1 MVQMYSV
8 VLRKK
13 INIPESKITYVTRNN
28 RRFMVGTYDAKGKE
42 RTAWQIV
49 GSAKK

>member
-13 INIPESKITYVTRNN
+13 IEIPTKDIRYEKKGGRNFMIGKYVAN
-28 RRFMVGTYDAKGKE
+28 GKKYE
-42 RTAWQIV
+42 AWQIV
-49 GSAKK
+49 SSKK